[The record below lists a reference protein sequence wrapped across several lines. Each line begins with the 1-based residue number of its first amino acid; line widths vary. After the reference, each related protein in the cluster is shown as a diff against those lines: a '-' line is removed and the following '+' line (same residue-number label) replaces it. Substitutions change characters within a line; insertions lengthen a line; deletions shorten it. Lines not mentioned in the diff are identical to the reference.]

1 MKKKLFQ
8 LIISFLLACSFI
20 PGKLNAASTDTHD
33 GVHLDEIAIGSGYA
47 WGRLR
52 FTHADF
58 TAVPVFV
65 RFGFNMNSVFGMRD
79 SKGTLQ
85 LALEPFC
92 NPVTEPESGV
102 ETGLNVF
109 FRYLHPIAS
118 SVKMVGEIGSGPMYL
133 SIDSQEQGGAGFN
146 FLNQFG
152 LGAQVAVSGN
162 SAITLGYR
170 FRHLSNA
177 GTSEPNRGINSN
189 ALVLSYSLLY

>member
-1 MKKKLFQ
+1 MEKKLFGLFRLL
-8 LIISFLLACSFI
+8 LIVCLII
-20 PGKLNAASTDTHD
+20 PGKLNSAAAGAHD

-47 WGRLR
+47 WGHMK
-52 FTHADF
+52 FTEADF
-58 TAVPVFV
+58 NAVPIFV
-65 RFGFNMNSVFGMRD
+65 RVGFDMNSALGMKE

-92 NPVTEPESGV
+92 NPVTEPDSGV

-109 FRYLHPIAS
+109 FRYLHPVAP
-118 SVKMVGEIGSGPMYL
+118 SVKLVGEIGSGPMYL
-133 SIDSQEQGGAGFN
+133 SIDSREQGEAGFN

-152 LGAQVAVSGN
+152 LGAQVSVSDN

-189 ALVLSYSLLY
+189 AVVLSYSLLY

>member
-1 MKKKLFQ
+1 MKKKLFR
-8 LIISFLLACSFI
+8 LFIPLLFACGLI
-20 PGKLNAASTDTHD
+20 PGKLDAATSDSHE

-47 WGRLR
+47 WGHMK
-52 FTHADF
+52 FTDADF
-58 TAVPVFV
+58 NAVPIFA
-65 RFGFNMNSVFGMRD
+65 RFGFDMNSVFGMND

-92 NPVTEPESGV
+92 NPVTEPDSGV

-109 FRYLHPIAS
+109 FRYLHPVAP
-118 SVKMVGEIGSGPMYL
+118 SVKLVGEIGSGPMYL
-133 SIDSQEQGGAGFN
+133 SINSKEQGDAGFN

-152 LGAQVAVSGN
+152 LGAQVAVSDN
-162 SAITLGYR
+162 SAITVGYR

-189 ALVLSYSLLY
+189 AVVLSYSLLY

>member
-1 MKKKLFQ
+1 MQKKLFR
-8 LIISFLLACSFI
+8 LFISLLVVCSFM
-20 PGKLNAASTDTHD
+20 PGKLDAAPTDTHD
-33 GVHLDEIAIGSGYA
+33 GVYLDEIAIGSGYA
-47 WGRLR
+47 WGHLK
-52 FTHADF
+52 FTRADF
-58 TAVPVFV
+58 NAVPIFV
-65 RFGFNMNSVFGMRD
+65 RVGFNMNSVFGMRD

-109 FRYLHPIAS
+109 FRYLHPIAP
-118 SVKMVGEIGSGPMYL
+118 SVKLVGEIGSGPMYL
-133 SIDSQEQGGAGFN
+133 SVNSQEQGDAGFN

-152 LGAQVAVSGN
+152 LGAQVAVSEN

>member
-1 MKKKLFQ
+1 MKKHLFRFFR
-8 LIISFLLACSFI
+8 LFLLVCVFI
-20 PGKLNAASTDTHD
+20 PGNLMASGAEAHK
-33 GVHLDEIAIGSGYA
+33 GFRLDEIAIGSGYA
-47 WGRLR
+47 WGHMK
-52 FTHADF
+52 FTEADF
-58 TAVPVFV
+58 NAVPIFL
-65 RFGFNMNSVFGMRD
+65 RFGFDMNSVFGMED
-79 SKGTLQ
+79 SKGKLQ

-109 FRYLHPIAS
+109 IRYLHPIAP
-118 SVKMVGEIGSGPMYL
+118 SVQLVSEIGSGPMYL
-133 SIDSQEQGGAGFN
+133 SIDSLEQGNAGFN

-152 LGAQVAVSGN
+152 LGAQVAVSDN

-189 ALVLSYSLLY
+189 AVVLSYSLLY